1 MILSG
6 SNEISQTTRL
16 AAQPSLPTP
25 IDTKTDAVTKESA
38 VSLPC
43 GSDPRL
49 QEPYRRPITDTS
61 ITPPVRRQERALEG
75 LRKGVAARIFLIKP
89 TASQGLVFARISSWI
104 AIAFSVV
111 RLRRSLSCCCA
122 KYSSTAWRKKSLRFR
137 PSFAAARSIALSN
150 PSSIVTFILATFFA
164 YSHSMVLGGFE
175 EMS

>member
-1 MILSG
+1 MVRRGPMLTQRKLVG
-6 SNEISQTTRL
+6 TQADLT
-16 AAQPSLPTP
+16 LPR
-25 IDTKTDAVTKESA
+25 DSV
-38 VSLPC
+38 
-43 GSDPRL
+43 PRL
-49 QEPYRRPITDTS
+49 QELHRRPTTDTS

-104 AIAFSVV
+104 AIAFSVA
-111 RLRRSLSCCCA
+111 RLRRSLSCSCA

-150 PSSIVTFILATFFA
+150 LSSIVTFILGTFFA

>member
-1 MILSG
+1 MVRRGPMRTHRKLVG
-6 SNEISQTTRL
+6 TQAVLT
-16 AAQPSLPTP
+16 LPR
-25 IDTKTDAVTKESA
+25 DSV
-38 VSLPC
+38 
-43 GSDPRL
+43 PRM
-49 QEPYRRPITDTS
+49 QELHRSPITDTS

-75 LRKGVAARIFLIKP
+75 LRKGVAARIFLVKP

-104 AIAFSVV
+104 AIAFSMA
-111 RLRRSLSCCCA
+111 RRRRSFASSCA

-150 PSSIVTFILATFFA
+150 LSSIVTFILATFFA

>member
-1 MILSG
+1 MVLG
-6 SNEISQTTRL
+6 GFEEIPQTTRL

-49 QEPYRRPITDTS
+49 QELHRRPITDTS
-61 ITPPVRRQERALEG
+61 ITPPVRRQERALEC

-89 TASQGLVFARISSWI
+89 TASQDLVFARISSCI
-104 AIAFSVV
+104 VMAFSVA
-111 RLRRSLSCCCA
+111 RLRRAFISSCA
-122 KYSSTAWRKKSLRFR
+122 KYSSTAWRKNSLRLR
-137 PSFAAARSIALSN
+137 LSFAAIRSIVLSSFLSN
-150 PSSIVTFILATFFA
+150 EMLIRVNCSSH
-164 YSHSMVLGGFE
+164 SHSMVLGGFE